1 MIIALLIGAAD
12 VQPSK
17 SFVQGCYERATTQA
31 ETNFCAAGAQEADKH
46 LIEDAQETA
55 CMDAD
60 QSQQGMNMCAGAAFE
75 RADTALN
82 AEWAKVT
89 AAYKGDAAA
98 KKLLLEGQRAWLKYR
113 DAQCQMSAYDS
124 IGGSIWPLLNS
135 GCLGSLTRQRTQ
147 ELVVMLE
154 GEGN

>member
-1 MIIALLIGAAD
+1 MIIAFLLGTAE
-12 VQPSK
+12 VLPSK
-17 SFVQGCYERATTQA
+17 AFVQSCYDRAANQA
-31 ETNFCAAGAQEADKH
+31 EMNFCAAGAQEADKH
-46 LIEDAQETA
+46 SVEDAEETA

-75 RADTALN
+75 RADKALN
-82 AEWAKVT
+82 AEWSKVIAT
-89 AAYKGDAAA
+89 YKKDDAA
-98 KKLLLEGQRAWLKYR
+98 KTLLLEGQRAWLKYR

-135 GCLGSLTRQRTQ
+135 GCLASLTRRRTQ

-154 GEGN
+154 GEGS